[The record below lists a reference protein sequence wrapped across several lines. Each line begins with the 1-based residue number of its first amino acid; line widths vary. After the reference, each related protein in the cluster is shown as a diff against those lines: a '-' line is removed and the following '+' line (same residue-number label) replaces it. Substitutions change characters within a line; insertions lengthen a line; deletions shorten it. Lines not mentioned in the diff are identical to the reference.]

1 MEFEINNQQILVVN
15 QKDGFDSAVIVETL
29 DNKDMTLNEYAIE
42 PSDFIQM
49 LNWYRYQKSI
59 GNDDLDF

>member
-1 MEFEINNQQILVVN
+1 MEFEINNQQILAVN

-29 DNKDMTLNEYAIE
+29 DNKDMTLGEYAIE
-42 PSDFIQM
+42 PGDFIQM

-59 GNDDLDF
+59 GNDDLYF